1 MKKLLCHLG
10 SMKPSENLRLQSVQ
24 LIYYKWVG
32 VYNGRT
38 KKEYENSNANVIFN
52 QKQVNKIFLSLFV
65 HSLKFWGGGGGE
77 QALSPPFS
85 PISAM
90 DFSNGMDTCSIKGFL
105 YLLGEVSMCQ

>member
-65 HSLKFWGGGGGE
+65 HSLKFFFF
-77 QALSPPFS
+77 PPFS

-90 DFSNGMDTCSIKGFL
+90 DFSNGMDTCSIKGFF